1 MNLSAIVRVFIIH
14 LTFITASFG
23 QTAMNDQVTK
33 IVNEIAT
40 TNRYDES
47 YTIGIG
53 GIISTQYQLFQQLAQ
68 LATPQQLVDLINHTN
83 AVVRLYAYQALRG
96 KGVNIHERILNQF
109 AKDKTLI
116 TVMRGCIMEQQPVSA
131 LINHK
136 LIAAYKSSN

>member
-68 LATPQQLVDLINHTN
+68 LATPQQLVDLINHKN
-83 AVVRLYAYQALRG
+83 AVVRLYAYQALRRKKVKISEG
-96 KGVNIHERILNQF
+96 IMTDF
-109 AKDKTLI
+109 ANDRTLI
-116 TVMRGCIMEQQPVSA
+116 TVLRGCIMEQQPVST

-136 LIAAYKSSN
+136 LNAAYKASN

>member
-68 LATPQQLVDLINHTN
+68 LATPQQLVDLINHKN
-83 AVVRLYAYQALRG
+83 AVVRLYAYQALRRKKVKISEG
-96 KGVNIHERILNQF
+96 IMTDF
-109 AKDKTLI
+109 ANDRTLI
-116 TVMRGCIMEQQPVSA
+116 TVMRGCIMEQQPVST

-136 LIAAYKSSN
+136 LNAAYKASN

>member
-1 MNLSAIVRVFIIH
+1 MKLPALVRVFIIH
-14 LTFITASFG
+14 LTLISVSFG
-23 QTAMNDQVTK
+23 QAAKHDEVTK

-68 LATPQQLVDLINHTN
+68 LATPQQLVDLINHKN
-83 AVVRLYAYQALRG
+83 AVVRLYAYQALRRKKVKISEG
-96 KGVNIHERILNQF
+96 IMTDF
-109 AKDKTLI
+109 ANDRTLI
-116 TVMRGCIMEQQPVSA
+116 TVLRGCIMEQQPVSM

-136 LIAAYKSSN
+136 LIATYKASN

>member
-83 AVVRLYAYQALRG
+83 AVVRLYAYQALRR
-96 KGVNIHERILNQF
+96 KEVNIHDRILNQF

-116 TVMRGCIMEQQPVSA
+116 MAMQGCIMYQQPVST

-136 LIAAYKSSN
+136 LSAAYKASN